1 MNPADG
7 TKMPKVVRNFETKR
21 ERQEERKKVGK
32 LEDAIVKSVTSER
45 YQQSFEQFLS
55 FTNLS
60 KAQVRAFPERIDER
74 LSEYI
79 ESLWSDGEPKSYA
92 NYVVAAVQYFAPE
105 CKRKLTKSW
114 KLVSTWNKIELPARV
129 VPISAEILLAIAGLF
144 MKWQWQKLGLMLV
157 VAYSTFLRTGE
168 IFRIRREN
176 VVFGAGDQPAV
187 KFLQDTK
194 TAQRKQILWEKVL
207 VKEPLAVDCL
217 RALCLSCSSPQL
229 LVQDSI
235 FQFRRLWKQAV
246 AELQLSQWKI
256 LPYSIRRGGAT
267 SAYKRGM
274 SFEELMQQGRWSNV
288 ATARIYLDEG
298 LQELQ
303 NFSLTPPTRHLLQ
316 QALSVF
322 NRCKPARGAWNG
334 RLRGD
339 GKP

>member
-32 LEDAIVKSVTSER
+32 LEDAIVKSVTAER

-55 FTNLS
+55 FTNLT

-79 ESLWSDGEPKSYA
+79 ENLWTDGEPKSYA

-144 MKWQWQKLGLMLV
+144 MKWQWHKLGLMLV

-176 VVFGAGDQPAV
+176 VVFGAGNQPAV
-187 KFLQDTK
+187 IFLQDTK

-246 AELQLSQWKI
+246 VELQLSQWKI

-303 NFSLTPPTRHLLQ
+303 NFSLTPPSRQLLE
-316 QALSVF
+316 QALAVF

-339 GKP
+339 GKL